1 MTHPNRF
8 GAAAVALL
16 ITACTGWSDV
26 DAGVATLKGKPIQ
39 YAIERIGMPAT
50 EQVIAGRKVYI
61 WGTRGTI
68 PAQDHERHGE
78 REANTDHPVQDVPAT
93 DPYCTLKLVVNAD
106 EIVTHVQ
113 YEGNLTACE
122 RYSKL
127 APKKASPEGV
137 SRDRTRGR

>member
-1 MTHPNRF
+1 LTHPNSF

-16 ITACTGWSDV
+16 ITACTSWSDV

-61 WGTRGTI
+61 WGPRGT
-68 PAQDHERHGE
+68 
-78 REANTDHPVQDVPAT
+78 TDVPAT

-113 YEGNLTACE
+113 YAGNLTACE

-127 APKKASPEGV
+127 APKKAPPEGA